1 MTVASIVRKK
11 TMRPPKRSVQ
21 IPSGTRASEPDK
33 TGAAAIRPNS
43 VSERPSCVL
52 SGMPRIANIIQIA
65 KQMVNAKVLD
75 HNTRQPRGS
84 VVAAAAVKTG
94 GGGRDLAGDLPG
106 DLPEALREAVMVRAC
121 RLSLRCNGNRL
132 QD

>member
-21 IPSGTRASEPDK
+21 MPSGTRASEPDR
-33 TGAAAIRPNS
+33 TGVAEIRPNS
-43 VSERPSCVL
+43 VSERPSWVF

-65 KQMVNAKVLD
+65 KQMVKAKVID
-75 HNTRQPRGS
+75 HSTRQARGS
-84 VVAAAAVKTG
+84 AVEASWTAWRVSLAWLV
-94 GGGRDLAGDLPG
+94 RDLRA
-106 DLPEALREAVMVRAC
+106 AVMVLAC
-121 RLSLRCNGNRL
+121 RLSLRLVGNRL